1 MFEKEKAYALHCLLS
16 IIQGLNGRWI
26 APELIRGQ
34 EAREASDVWSFGM
47 VVLELMTGECGFL
60 SFFVLCAV
68 VQGAWGRE
76 EEGRQERSK

>member
-1 MFEKEKAYALHCLLS
+1 MFGKEKAYALHCLLS

-47 VVLELMTGECGFL
+47 VVLELMTGE
-60 SFFVLCAV
+60 
-68 VQGAWGRE
+68 
-76 EEGRQERSK
+76 